1 MRPEYFL
8 KIKMIIRHI
17 IYIAVMLCPI
27 ALLGQVDDSSSGKE
41 GKTDNEGVS
50 FKSVRP
56 KKKKDSITFTA
67 NDYKI
72 ISYMRDT
79 TAIDTT
85 ISMAKYYRNNE
96 WFKDMFGKMPFANMG
111 QPYNSLAY
119 DFTQRSYLP
128 QMGAMAKRQLYLSAE
143 EVKYYYLPTPIT
155 QFTYKTGVEQ
165 GQNLDVLFSANL
177 QPNLN
182 IFIAYRGLRSLGKY
196 QRALVSNGNFRAGF
210 SYVSANKKYTVFSH
224 FANHDIDSDENGGM
238 VTPAQFESGASEF
251 KNRALVDMQ
260 LLDAENKRESKRY
273 FLQHD
278 YAFLR
283 NRDSLA
289 SYKQI
294 RFRHLFMYE
303 SEQYS
308 FSQATANESYFGRPY
323 VSTNISDKMRLHTMT
338 NRVGAELEL
347 PYLGRTFLFGNAY
360 FYNYY
365 FRNAYYISGVLQ
377 RHQIKNTDFS
387 IGAEWHKKIGGLT
400 ITAEGEQTLIGNMT
414 GTKLK
419 GKLQYALDER
429 NRLTAGAALYSQM
442 PNFNYLLY
450 QSDYLLFNWDN
461 YTAFDKENTQ
471 TLYADLQTQWGN
483 AYLAVS
489 NLNNYTYFREQTL
502 GRVTPEQYGGNIQ
515 YLQLK
520 VQKEFTFGKWGLD
533 NTLMYQQVVQ
543 QDNILNVPAFITR
556 NSFYFK
562 SPLFEKAM
570 ILQTGIGVNYF
581 TNYYANSYNP
591 LLGEF
596 AVQNSEKIGNF
607 PTIDFFLNAKV
618 RTMRIFFSLEQW
630 HVPLSGISWMPLPNP
645 YHYYSAPR
653 QPYRDFIIRL
663 GISWNLFN

>member
-1 MRPEYFL
+1 MT
-8 KIKMIIRHI
+8 IKPL
-17 IYIAVMLCPI
+17 IYIVLMLCP
-27 ALLGQVDDSSSGKE
+27 LGVLAQLDDSPFDKGNDSDKRE
-41 GKTDNEGVS
+41 VS
-50 FKSVRP
+50 FKSLRP

-67 NDYKI
+67 NDYKMI
-72 ISYMRDT
+72 TYKRDT

-85 ISMAKYYRNNE
+85 ISMAKYYRSNE

-111 QPYNSLAY
+111 QPYNTMAY
-119 DFTQRSYLP
+119 DFTQHTYLP
-128 QMGAMAKRQLYLSAE
+128 EMGATAKKQLYFTPE
-143 EVKYYYLPTPIT
+143 EVMYYYLPTPIS
-155 QFTYKTGVEQ
+155 QFTYKTGMEQ
-165 GQNLDVLFSANL
+165 GQSLDVLFSANL

-210 SYVSANKKYTVFSH
+210 SYVSPNKKYTLFAH
-224 FANHDIDSDENGGM
+224 FANHDIDSNENGGIT
-238 VTPAQFESGASEF
+238 TPSQFESGVSEF
-251 KNRALVDMQ
+251 KNRAAIDVQ
-260 LLDAENKRESKRY
+260 LLDAENSRESKRY

-283 NRDSLA
+283 NSDSVA

-303 SEQYS
+303 TEKYS
-308 FSQATANESYFGRPY
+308 FSEAAKNDFLGNAY
-323 VSTNISDKMRLHTMT
+323 VSTNISDKARLQTMV
-338 NRVGAELEL
+338 NRVGAALEL

-365 FRNAYYISGVLQ
+365 FRNAYYVSGVLQ

-387 IGAEWHKKIGGLT
+387 IGGEWHKKIGGLT
-400 ITAEGEQTLIGNMT
+400 ITAEGEQTLVGNIT
-414 GTKLK
+414 GTRLS
-419 GKLQYALDER
+419 GKLQYAFSNR
-429 NRLTAGAALYSQM
+429 NHLTAGATLRSQM

-450 QSDYLLFNWDN
+450 QSDYKAFNWDN
-461 YTAFDKENTQ
+461 YTDFEKENTQ
-471 TLYADLQTQWGN
+471 TLYADLQTQWGD
-483 AYLAVS
+483 AYLALS
-489 NLNNYTYFREQTL
+489 NLNNYTYFRQLTL
-502 GRVTPEQYGGNIQ
+502 GQAIPEQYSGNIQ

-533 NTLMYQQVVQ
+533 NTLMYQQVIQ
-543 QDNILNVPAFITR
+543 QDNVLNVPAFITR

-562 SPLFEKAM
+562 SPLFQNAM

-581 TNYYANSYNP
+581 TKYYANSYNP
-591 LLGEF
+591 LLAEF
-596 AVQNSEKIGNF
+596 AVQNNEKIGNF
-607 PTIDFFLNAKV
+607 PTLDFFLNAKV

-630 HVPLSGISWMPLPNP
+630 HVPLSSISWMPFSNP

-653 QPYRDFIIRL
+653 QPYRDFIVRL

>member
-1 MRPEYFL
+1 
-8 KIKMIIRHI
+8 
-17 IYIAVMLCPI
+17 MLCP
-27 ALLGQVDDSSSGKE
+27 LGVLAQLDDSPFDKGN
-41 GKTDNEGVS
+41 DNDKREVS
-50 FKSVRP
+50 FKSLRP

-67 NDYKI
+67 NDYKMI
-72 ISYMRDT
+72 TYKRDT

-85 ISMAKYYRNNE
+85 ISMAKYYRSNE

-111 QPYNSLAY
+111 QPYNTMAY
-119 DFTQRSYLP
+119 DFTQHTYLP
-128 QMGAMAKRQLYLSAE
+128 EMGATAKKQLYFTPE
-143 EVKYYYLPTPIT
+143 EVMYYYLPTPIS
-155 QFTYKTGVEQ
+155 QFTYKTGMEQ
-165 GQNLDVLFSANL
+165 GQSLDVLFSANL

-210 SYVSANKKYTVFSH
+210 SYISPNKKYTLFAH
-224 FANHDIDSDENGGM
+224 FANHDIDSNENGGIT
-238 VTPAQFESGASEF
+238 TPSQFESGVSEF
-251 KNRALVDMQ
+251 KNRAAIDVQ
-260 LLDAENKRESKRY
+260 LLDAENSRESKRY

-283 NRDSLA
+283 NRDSVA

-303 SEQYS
+303 TEKYS
-308 FSQATANESYFGRPY
+308 FSEAAKNDFLGNAY
-323 VSTNISDKMRLHTMT
+323 VSTNISDKARLQTMV
-338 NRVGAELEL
+338 NRVGAALEL

-365 FRNAYYISGVLQ
+365 FRNAYYVSGVLQ

-387 IGAEWHKKIGGLT
+387 IGGEWHKKIGGLT
-400 ITAEGEQTLIGNMT
+400 ITAEGEQTLVGNIT
-414 GTKLK
+414 GTRLS
-419 GKLQYALDER
+419 GKLQYAFSER
-429 NRLTAGAALYSQM
+429 NRLTAGATLRSQM

-450 QSDYLLFNWDN
+450 QSDYKAFNWDN
-461 YTAFDKENTQ
+461 YTDFEKENTQ

-483 AYLAVS
+483 AYLALS
-489 NLNNYTYFREQTL
+489 NLNNYTYFRQLTL
-502 GRVTPEQYGGNIQ
+502 GQAIPEQHSSNIQ

-520 VQKEFTFGKWGLD
+520 LQKEFTFGKWGLD
-533 NTLMYQQVVQ
+533 NTLMYQQVIQ
-543 QDNILNVPAFITR
+543 QDDVLNVPAFITR

-562 SPLFEKAM
+562 SPLFQNAM

-581 TNYYANSYNP
+581 TKYYANSYNP
-591 LLGEF
+591 LLAEF
-596 AVQNSEKIGNF
+596 AVQNNEKIGNF
-607 PTIDFFLNAKV
+607 PTLDFFLNAKV

-630 HVPLSGISWMPLPNP
+630 HVPLSSISWMPFSNP

-653 QPYRDFIIRL
+653 QPYRDFIVRL

>member
-1 MRPEYFL
+1 MT
-8 KIKMIIRHI
+8 IKPL
-17 IYIAVMLCPI
+17 IYIVLMLCP
-27 ALLGQVDDSSSGKE
+27 LGVLAQFDESPFDKGN
-41 GKTDNEGVS
+41 DNDKREVS
-50 FKSVRP
+50 FKSLRP

-67 NDYKI
+67 NDYKMI
-72 ISYMRDT
+72 TYKRDT

-85 ISMAKYYRNNE
+85 ISMAKYYRSNE

-111 QPYNSLAY
+111 QPYNTMAY
-119 DFTQRSYLP
+119 DFTQHTYLP
-128 QMGAMAKRQLYLSAE
+128 EMGATAKKQLYFTPE
-143 EVKYYYLPTPIT
+143 EVMYYYLPTPIS
-155 QFTYKTGVEQ
+155 QFTYKTGMEQ
-165 GQNLDVLFSANL
+165 GQSLDVLFSANL

-210 SYVSANKKYTVFSH
+210 SYISPNKKYTLFAH
-224 FANHDIDSDENGGM
+224 FANHDIDSNENGGIT
-238 VTPAQFESGASEF
+238 TPSQFESGVSEF
-251 KNRALVDMQ
+251 KNRAAIDVQ
-260 LLDAENKRESKRY
+260 LLDAENSRESKRY

-283 NRDSLA
+283 NRDSVA

-303 SEQYS
+303 TEKYS
-308 FSQATANESYFGRPY
+308 FSETAKNDFLGNAY
-323 VSTNISDKMRLHTMT
+323 VSTNISDKARLQTMV
-338 NRVGAELEL
+338 NRVGAALEL

-365 FRNAYYISGVLQ
+365 FRNAYYVSGVLQ

-387 IGAEWHKKIGGLT
+387 IGGEWHKKIGGLT
-400 ITAEGEQTLIGNMT
+400 ITAEGEQTLVGNIT
-414 GTKLK
+414 GTRLS
-419 GKLQYALDER
+419 GKLQYAFSER
-429 NRLTAGAALYSQM
+429 NRLTAGATLRSQM

-450 QSDYLLFNWDN
+450 QSDYKAFNWDN
-461 YTAFDKENTQ
+461 YTDFEKENTQ

-483 AYLAVS
+483 AYLALS
-489 NLNNYTYFREQTL
+489 NLNNYTYFRQLTL
-502 GRVTPEQYGGNIQ
+502 GQAIPQQHSGNIQ

-520 VQKEFTFGKWGLD
+520 LQKEFTFGKWGLD
-533 NTLMYQQVVQ
+533 NTLMYQQVIQ
-543 QDNILNVPAFITR
+543 QDDVLNVPAFITR

-562 SPLFEKAM
+562 SPLFQNAM

-581 TNYYANSYNP
+581 TKYYANSYNP
-591 LLGEF
+591 LLAEF
-596 AVQNSEKIGNF
+596 AVQNNEKIGNF
-607 PTIDFFLNAKV
+607 PALDFFLNAKV

-630 HVPLSGISWMPLPNP
+630 HVPLSSISWMPFSNP

-653 QPYRDFIIRL
+653 QPYRDFIVRL